1 MKKQTPE
8 ISNHIDNVTG
18 IWNVRS
24 VPAIFNKAL
33 SALKNPIVA
42 IPSIL
47 YFIFQILIMLFYLR
61 SINKPWSSFW
71 AFLING
77 ISAKTLGHYPH
88 HIILMQPILGRFNQF
103 ADIFIHVVFQGAI
116 VLMIS
121 SFLAG
126 RTPSLRR
133 SFSLSIKRY
142 IHLAAVSL
150 ASSAAIFACINISR
164 TASKSLDPTPHIVVI
179 AAGIICG
186 LIIQALFLYTTPLIL
201 LKKMSAAAAI
211 KNSISIASR
220 LATVTLLIVI
230 LPFILTLPS
239 IFLDLKAEM
248 ISLRLFPDF
257 MTYHHIVKEILQ
269 TISTYLITAGSAV
282 AFYKLNRSENH
293 IKNQM
298 EE

>member
-1 MKKQTPE
+1 MKNQTQKR
-8 ISNHIDNVTG
+8 SSRIDNVKG
-18 IWNVRS
+18 IANAKSIPV
-24 VPAIFNKAL
+24 IFNKAL
-33 SALKNPIVA
+33 SALKHPIVA
-42 IPSIL
+42 VPSIL

-77 ISAKTLGHYPH
+77 ISPKVLGHYPH

-103 ADIFIHVVFQGAI
+103 TDIFIHVVFQGAI
-116 VLMIS
+116 VLMIT

-126 RTPSLRR
+126 RKPSLRR

-142 IHLAAVSL
+142 IHLAAASL
-150 ASSAAIFACINISR
+150 AGSAAIFACINISR
-164 TASKSLDPTPHIVVI
+164 TASKSLDPTPHMVVI

-186 LIIQALFLYTTPLIL
+186 LIVQALFLYTTPLIL

-220 LATVTLLIVI
+220 LAAVTLLIII

-248 ISLRLFPDF
+248 ISLRLSPDF

-282 AFYKLNRSENH
+282 IFYKINQSENH